1 LLALL
6 VTVLPLA
13 AGAAPPA
20 LMLPLACALNRD
32 CWIANH
38 VDLEPAPGIR
48 GLVSRSIVVD

>member
-13 AGAAPPA
+13 ASAAPPS
-20 LMLPLACALNRD
+20 LILPLACVPNRD

-38 VDLEPAPGIR
+38 VDLEPGPGIR